1 MNNLEKYIKLRD
13 EFSSK
18 LEAQSYESE
27 LAAWNFYIN
36 STDENLKK
44 YTISQEKMSDL
55 FKDKALYEDLKGL
68 QNIGLEDKHLAKQ
81 LKDLVKAFYNEIES
95 GNELKALRDKE
106 NEIAAKFNSY
116 VMLLDGKQI
125 SKAEINKILETET
138 NPETRKKAY
147 EAKVKA
153 GDVIADDLVEF
164 VKMRNAY
171 AKNKGYDT
179 YFDYMIDDS
188 YEISPEKLDELLLGV
203 YSKTEDISAKFDE
216 ERKEVLAKS
225 FGINSSE
232 LRDYHYGLLTD
243 DTPEKAINSCFK
255 TKEQV
260 VDIAKLVYN
269 NMGYDVENIGITLD
283 LFPRK
288 GKNTHG
294 FAFCIKP
301 GKDARILANLT
312 NNANSL
318 DTILH
323 ELGHCVYDI
332 ALDTTMPFLDQ
343 EPSSCAMTEAVA
355 MMMGDLPK
363 TENILSEIV
372 PTDTLAKF
380 KAELKKDDAR
390 FVNRSLQIIEFEW
403 EMYKNPEQDLKL
415 LWKKMKQKYLSR
427 GENTDLNNEW
437 ATIPHYLSHP
447 GYYQN
452 YFRAALIKAQ
462 LYNSLADK
470 LGEIS
475 KNSRTAE
482 FLNSSLF
489 RLGSTK
495 TDEEL
500 MIEITGKSLTEDDFC
515 NRIV

>member
-188 YEISPEKLDELLLGV
+188 YEISPPV
-203 YSKTEDISAKFDE
+203 
-216 ERKEVLAKS
+216 
-225 FGINSSE
+225 
-232 LRDYHYGLLTD
+232 
-243 DTPEKAINSCFK
+243 
-255 TKEQV
+255 
-260 VDIAKLVYN
+260 
-269 NMGYDVENIGITLD
+269 
-283 LFPRK
+283 
-288 GKNTHG
+288 
-294 FAFCIKP
+294 
-301 GKDARILANLT
+301 
-312 NNANSL
+312 
-318 DTILH
+318 
-323 ELGHCVYDI
+323 
-332 ALDTTMPFLDQ
+332 
-343 EPSSCAMTEAVA
+343 
-355 MMMGDLPK
+355 
-363 TENILSEIV
+363 
-372 PTDTLAKF
+372 
-380 KAELKKDDAR
+380 
-390 FVNRSLQIIEFEW
+390 
-403 EMYKNPEQDLKL
+403 
-415 LWKKMKQKYLSR
+415 
-427 GENTDLNNEW
+427 
-437 ATIPHYLSHP
+437 
-447 GYYQN
+447 
-452 YFRAALIKAQ
+452 
-462 LYNSLADK
+462 
-470 LGEIS
+470 
-475 KNSRTAE
+475 
-482 FLNSSLF
+482 
-489 RLGSTK
+489 
-495 TDEEL
+495 
-500 MIEITGKSLTEDDFC
+500 
-515 NRIV
+515 